1 MTGVPTAVTSVPR
14 VARATPQRIL
24 IALMYHEV
32 TDDPAKTGFQRASAR
47 IYKHRVHEFQMNL
60 DQITCNGVRP
70 ERIDRL
76 GEGERH
82 LLLTFD
88 DGGRSALTAADILE
102 SRGST
107 GHFFVVTGL
116 LDTPHFLSKAG
127 VRDLHARG
135 HLVGSHSHTHP
146 DVFRRL
152 TPAQMDDEWRR
163 SRAILEDVIGAPVV
177 AASIPGG
184 HGDLATERTAAGG
197 RLRLPVHLPAAA
209 GPVADGQDSL
219 RRTRLSEGR
228 HRAGTGRRAGARP
241 GIHPRTHAVAGE
253 VRGARSWL
261 ICRTVDPRLLR
272 ASPPLAPAVCRL
284 TPHGSCRVACSSP
297 ATSVS
302 RSRRPPA
309 RAASSSR
316 LSVPQPAATS
326 AAGPPAGS

>member
-70 ERIDRL
+70 ERIDRS

-184 HGDLATERTAAGG
+184 HGDLATERTAA
-197 RLRLPVHLPAAA
+197 AA
-209 GPVADGQDSL
+209 GYAFLFTSQPRLVPW
-219 RRTRLSEGR
+219 RTDRILCVGR
-228 HRAGTGRRAGARP
+228 VCPKAGTAPERVGALARGQGFTRELMLWRAKS
-241 GIHPRTHAVAGE
+241 AV
-253 VRGARSWL
+253 
-261 ICRTVDPRLLR
+261 R
-272 ASPPLAPAVCRL
+272 AL
-284 TPHGSCRVACSSP
+284 G
-297 ATSVS
+297 
-302 RSRRPPA
+302 
-309 RAASSSR
+309 
-316 LSVPQPAATS
+316 
-326 AAGPPAGS
+326 